1 MPQRS
6 SQGSSQDSSQDSS
19 GRGSSGFFGTTWLSL
34 SWLSWITSRPLT
46 GEGTLFPFM
55 RWRRG
60 MLLFSLCLVL
70 LSIASV
76 LGRGLNFGIDF
87 RGGLLLEFE
96 TTSKPDLSALR
107 STMRGVVGGNVVV
120 QEFGSERVFLLRVQ
134 KPKLAS
140 GEEWDPQRSIDH
152 IKGALEGGVSV
163 VEYRRVETVGPA
175 VGAELRRAAAL
186 AVALSLAGIMVY
198 IWLRFEWQFALA
210 AVLALVHDVVLT
222 VGFFALFQIEFALS
236 SVAAL
241 LAIAGYSINDTVVI
255 FDRIREMMR
264 KYKKEDRLVLFDWS
278 LNRTLSRTV
287 LTSVTTLLAIA
298 ALVFFGGSVI
308 GSFALALGWGV
319 IVGTYSSVGLAVPLL
334 VLLGTGGE
342 EGETDAKQTRA

>member
-1 MPQRS
+1 MKKNFYKDSFMS
-6 SQGSSQDSSQDSS
+6 SI
-19 GRGSSGFFGTTWLSL
+19 RRFLSL
-34 SWLSWITSRPLT
+34 VTSRPLSAK
-46 GEGTLFPFM
+46 EGTLLPFM

-60 MLLFSLCLVL
+60 MLLFSLCLVV
-70 LSIASV
+70 LSFAGV
-76 LGRGLNFGIDF
+76 LGRGINFGIDF
-87 RGGLLLEFE
+87 RGGLLLEVE
-96 TTSKPDLSALR
+96 TEGSPDLSALR
-107 STMRGVVGGNVVV
+107 STLRGVVGGNVVV
-120 QEFGSERVFLLRVQ
+120 QEFGSERVLLLRVQ
-134 KPKLAS
+134 KPKLSNGEAS
-140 GEEWDPQRSIDH
+140 GEEWDPQRSIDR
-152 IKGALEGGVSV
+152 IKGALEGVVSV
-163 VEYRRVETVGPA
+163 LEYRRVETVGPA

-186 AVALSLAGIMVY
+186 AVAFSLAGIMFY

-210 AVLALVHDVVLT
+210 AVLALAHDVIVT
-222 VGFFALFQIEFALS
+222 VGFFALLQIEFALS

-241 LAIAGYSINDTVVI
+241 LTIAGYSINDTVVI

-287 LTSVTTLLAIA
+287 LTSVTTLLAIV

-334 VLLGTGGE
+334 VLLGAGDERE
-342 EGETDAKQTRA
+342 E